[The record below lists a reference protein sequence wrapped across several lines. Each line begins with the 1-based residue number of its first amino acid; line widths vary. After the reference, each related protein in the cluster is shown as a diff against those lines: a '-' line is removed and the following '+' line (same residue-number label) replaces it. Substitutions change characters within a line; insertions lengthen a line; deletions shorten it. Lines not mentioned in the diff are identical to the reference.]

1 MGRVET
7 KGYGV
12 WIEQSISK
20 KEKKVMGYLRERRK
34 LRRKAFGVMA
44 DRFRLWFDGEAVPN
58 LAPTA
63 F

>member
-20 KEKKVMGYLRERRK
+20 KEKKVMGYLRETRK

-44 DRFRLWFDGEAVPN
+44 DRF
-58 LAPTA
+58 
-63 F
+63 